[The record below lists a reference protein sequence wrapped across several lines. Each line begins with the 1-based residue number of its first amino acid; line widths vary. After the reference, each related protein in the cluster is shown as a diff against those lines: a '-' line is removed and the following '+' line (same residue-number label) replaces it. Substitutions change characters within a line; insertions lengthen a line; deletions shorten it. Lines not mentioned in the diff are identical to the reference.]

1 MSTDFNLP
9 SLGEAAAQMFPKFG
23 IVSRNDPNY
32 EADIKKLSST
42 FKDAFKDFN
51 NAIRAAKNDTLAANF
66 ANALALDE
74 DTEIDGILVPK
85 GSIPANV
92 FNDFVKETFPNV
104 KFNPVQNYISVAD
117 ATGSFTDYWIKQQH
131 YENLQQLAE
140 LQAQSGSETA
150 PPMGL
155 Q

>member
-1 MSTDFNLP
+1 MTTDFNLP
-9 SLGEAAAQMFPKFG
+9 SLGEAVAQRFPKFG
-23 IVSRNDPNY
+23 VLSKNDPNY
-32 EADIKKLSST
+32 MNDIKKLSST
-42 FKDAFKDFN
+42 FKDVFKDFN

-74 DTEIDGILVPK
+74 DIEIDGKLFPK
-85 GSIPANV
+85 GSIILADV

-104 KFNPVQNYISVAD
+104 EFNPVQKYISVAD
-117 ATGSFTDYWIKQQH
+117 ATGSFTDYWVKQQH
-131 YENLQQLAE
+131 YENQQQLAE

-155 Q
+155 